1 MYSKLKGLMV
11 EKRITQQELAEK
23 LKITGSALN
32 YKINGKSDFTVTE
45 AKLVSSFFGK
55 TIEELFIIDEFNN
68 IKTDRNVWYLSRKL

>member
-11 EKRITQQELAEK
+11 EKRVTQLELAEI

-32 YKINGKSDFTVTE
+32 YKINGKSDFSVAE

-55 TIEELFIIDEFNN
+55 TIEEIFVIDESNN
-68 IKTDRNVWYLSRKL
+68 MKTGKNA

>member
-11 EKRITQQELAEK
+11 EKRITQQKLAEV

-32 YKINGKSDFTVTE
+32 YKINGKSDFSVTE

-55 TIEELFIIDEFNN
+55 TIEEIFVVDEVNN
-68 IKTDRNVWYLSRKL
+68 MKTGRSA

>member
-11 EKRITQQELAEK
+11 EKRVTQLELAEI

-32 YKINGKSDFTVTE
+32 YKINGKSDFSVTE

-55 TIEELFIIDEFNN
+55 TIEEIFVIDESNN
-68 IKTDRNVWYLSRKL
+68 MKIGKNA

>member
-11 EKRITQQELAEK
+11 EKRITQQKLAEV

-32 YKINGKSDFTVTE
+32 YKINGKSDFSVTE

-55 TIEELFIIDEFNN
+55 TIEEIFVIDEGNN
-68 IKTDRNVWYLSRKL
+68 MKTGRSA

>member
-1 MYSKLKGLMV
+1 MYSKLKGIMV

-32 YKINGKSDFTVTE
+32 YKINGKSDFSVTE
-45 AKLVSSFFGK
+45 AKFISNFFGK

-68 IKTDRNVWYLSRKL
+68 MKTDRNA